1 MSTERPVRVRFAPS
15 PTGPLHIGGVRT
27 ALYNYLLARKHGGTM
42 ILRIEDTDQNRFVPG
57 AEEYIRES
65 LKWVGIEI
73 DEGPEQGG
81 PHAPY
86 RQSER
91 KPMYRQYAERLIEE
105 GLAYYAFDTEED
117 LEQMRKRLEASK
129 MQPAYDAV
137 SRMGMKNSLTLS
149 ADEVKERLDRGDN
162 YVIRIKLP
170 RKEEVRFHDVIRGWV
185 SVNSSTMDD
194 KVLLKGDG
202 MPTYHLANVVDDY
215 LMGISHV
222 IRGEEWLPSAP
233 LHVMLYRY
241 LGWEDKMPNFAHLP
255 LLLKPE
261 GNGKLSKRDG
271 DRLGFPVFPMDWTDP
286 KTGEKSSGYKESGYY
301 PEAVANMLALLGWHP
316 SDNQEIF
323 SMDELIQAF
332 SLERVSKSG
341 AKFDVNKAF
350 WFNQQYLNQKSVGE
364 IYENISGIFSQKYGN
379 VERSYAETI
388 IAMMREKYQFDREI
402 PDAASYFFIEPTS
415 FDEEVIRK
423 KWKTETNSLLSE
435 LGQYFLTQNCQNP
448 TEFEASF
455 KQYCENKGIKTGEI
469 LQPLR
474 VAVSGVAMGPPI
486 FDMLALFGIEKVIA
500 RLEVCVNSIKL

>member
-91 KPMYRQYAERLIEE
+91 KPMYRQYAERLIDER
-105 GLAYYAFDTEED
+105 LAYYAFDTEDD

-149 ADEVKERLDRGDN
+149 ADEVKERLERGDN

-215 LMGISHV
+215 LMEISHV

-233 LHVMLYRY
+233 LHVMLYKY

-271 DRLGFPVFPMDWTDP
+271 DRLGFPVFPIDWTDP

-323 SMDELIQAF
+323 TMNELIQAF

-350 WFNQQYLNQKSVGE
+350 WFNQQYLNQKSVSE
-364 IYENISGIFSQKYGN
+364 IYENIKGIFSQKYGN
-379 VERSYAETI
+379 VDRTYAETI
-388 IAMMREKYQFDREI
+388 IAMMREKYQFAREI
-402 PDAASYFFIEPTS
+402 PDAASYFFIEPDK
-415 FDEEVIRK
+415 FDEEVVRK
-423 KWKTETNSLLSE
+423 KWKAETNDLLVD
-435 LGQYFLTQNCQNP
+435 LGQYFVDEKCVTP
-448 TEFEASF
+448 VEFESCF
-455 KQYCENKGIKTGEI
+455 KQFCESKGIKTGEI

-486 FDMLALFGIEKVIA
+486 FDMLALFGIDKVIN
-500 RLEVCVNSIKL
+500 RLNVCINSVKL